1 LNIRC
6 LTVDDEPLALNL
18 VSGYVERTPFLEL
31 AGRCNSAVEA
41 LRKVSEEP
49 IDLLFLDIQMPDLS
63 GIEFAQAMQ
72 KGPKVIF
79 TTAFEQFA
87 LAGFRLEALDYLLKP
102 FNYTD
107 FLRSA
112 NKAREYFDLVQK
124 ATQPVTVPGELEYL
138 FVKSGYDLIRIR
150 FDDIRYISGLKDYVK
165 IFAATSQPVLSLLS
179 LKSLEDNLPP
189 DRFMRVH
196 RSYIVALDKIVSVSN
211 HRIMIDQE
219 YIPIGEQYKDAFYRF
234 LEGRMP

>member
-31 AGRCNSAVEA
+31 AARCNSAVEA

-87 LAGFRLEALDYLLKP
+87 LAGFRLEP
-102 FNYTD
+102 WITC
-107 FLRSA
+107 
-112 NKAREYFDLVQK
+112 
-124 ATQPVTVPGELEYL
+124 
-138 FVKSGYDLIRIR
+138 
-150 FDDIRYISGLKDYVK
+150 
-165 IFAATSQPVLSLLS
+165 
-179 LKSLEDNLPP
+179 
-189 DRFMRVH
+189 
-196 RSYIVALDKIVSVSN
+196 
-211 HRIMIDQE
+211 
-219 YIPIGEQYKDAFYRF
+219 
-234 LEGRMP
+234 